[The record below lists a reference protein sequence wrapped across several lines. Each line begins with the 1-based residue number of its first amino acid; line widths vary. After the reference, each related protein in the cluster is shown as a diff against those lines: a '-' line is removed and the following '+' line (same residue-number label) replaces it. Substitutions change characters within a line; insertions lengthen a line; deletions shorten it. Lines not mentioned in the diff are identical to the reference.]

1 MPSLR
6 NSGVGPEAE
15 HPEYAGQYRLEARL
29 GSGGM
34 GVVHLARSSSGL
46 LLAVKVIHAEFA
58 QDPEFRGRFRQEV
71 AAARRVSGAFTAP
84 VVDADP
90 DAGRPWMATLH
101 IPGPTLSDH
110 VKRNGPLAV
119 GEVRRLAAG
128 LAEALR
134 DIHRAG
140 VVHRDLKPGNV
151 LLAADGPKVIDF
163 GISRP
168 SDSEMRTETGKL
180 IGTPPFMAPEQF
192 QRPREVG
199 PAADV
204 FALGSVLVH
213 AATGSGPFDSES
225 PYIVAYQVV
234 HDDADLS
241 GVPAELAP
249 LIESCLAK
257 DPADRPTPD
266 ALMELL
272 RTDAPPGAPLGTGL
286 PGGPVAGGPVAD
298 GPVAGGLLPGGS
310 VPGGPVAGGLLPGG
324 SVPGGLLP
332 GGLVPDAAA
341 AGAATAGAAAADAAP
356 ADGVVPDGPVPCVRI
371 PEQRQPAQRQPAPP
385 GPERLAPERL
395 SAEQLAPE
403 QLPPVRAEAA
413 PPRAETTHVRASVP
427 VEHPAENSA
436 DGPADATGPRAGAPE
451 PPAPEATTPRT
462 PGTPGTPTGPRR
474 PARSR
479 ARRWPL
485 WAALALVVTGAG
497 VYAGVR
503 ALAPGGDGQDPAL
516 QTRPSHVGRADFHPW
531 RTALVERP
539 QGHDAEMPFCT
550 AGSGAVFCG
559 QPGVPAARLDPDT
572 GHPAWRRTD
581 SHGRGENAA
590 KFAASPTPPVLSGGL
605 LYVFS
610 ADGKQLSAL
619 DPSAHGKG
627 ATRWTKD
634 VSAYEGQTR
643 IVGNR
648 VLLTAADGTVTALDS
663 ATHRQRWHKRFSGH
677 HLPLFSSFGDAH
689 TAYAAENTPDGT
701 ATQVTAIDP
710 ADGSVRWSRQLP
722 GTLAAAGT
730 GTSGALYLT
739 ATDPKFTFR
748 TTAVVRYDP
757 ATGRTRRLPLAA
769 PLDQAAAVVH
779 GESVYLLAE
788 GGALQAVG
796 SHTWDTETS
805 VSRGSAP
812 VVSGNR
818 LYFTAADGRLLAV
831 DTRNGGLL
839 GQTPPRLDGRRHNG
853 YLQML
858 PAPQVDAPH
867 DRIYAAAPNGTV
879 FAVAAGDPAAW

>member
-6 NSGVGPEAE
+6 DSGIGPEAE

-119 GEVRRLAAG
+119 DEVRRLASG

-151 LLAADGPKVIDF
+151 LLATDGPKVIDF

-213 AATGSGPFDSES
+213 AATGRGPFDSES
-225 PYIVAYQVV
+225 PYLVAYQVV
-234 HDDADLS
+234 HDEADLA
-241 GVPAELAP
+241 GVPPELVP
-249 LIESCLAK
+249 LVESCLAK

-266 ALMELL
+266 ALMKLL
-272 RTDAPPGAPLGTGL
+272 RTDAPAEVPAEVPIGGLLSGGGRL
-286 PGGPVAGGPVAD
+286 PGGGP
-298 GPVAGGLLPGGS
+298 LPGGI
-310 VPGGPVAGGLLPGG
+310 VAAGEAVAGEAARHDAVAA
-324 SVPGGLLP
+324 SDAR
-332 GGLVPDAAA
+332 PDDVAL
-341 AGAATAGAAAADAAP
+341 
-356 ADGVVPDGPVPCVRI
+356 DGVAPDGTLSAPRI
-371 PEQRQPAQRQPAPP
+371 PEQRQPGPHRPEPP
-385 GPERLAPERL
+385 
-395 SAEQLAPE
+395 
-403 QLPPVRAEAA
+403 LPVGAEAT
-413 PPRAETTHVRASVP
+413 PPRARTTHVRAPVP
-427 VEHPAENSA
+427 VVHP
-436 DGPADATGPRAGAPE
+436 DGPASTDA
-451 PPAPEATTPRT
+451 PATPR
-462 PGTPGTPTGPRR
+462 RSAH
-474 PARSR
+474 ARSRTGADLDADIDTGTGTGTGSRSHARLR

-485 WAALALVVTGAG
+485 WAAVALVVTGAG
-497 VYAGVR
+497 TYAGVQ
-503 ALAPGGDGQDPAL
+503 ALSGGPGRDPAL
-516 QTRPSHVGRADFHPW
+516 QTHPSRNGGADFRPW
-531 RTALVERP
+531 HTTLIERP
-539 QGHDAEMPFCT
+539 KGHDAELAHCT
-550 AGSGAVFCG
+550 TGSGAVFCG
-559 QPGVPAARLDPDT
+559 QPGMLAARLNPDS
-572 GHPAWRRTD
+572 GRVAWRSKDPTAT
-581 SHGRGENAA
+581 GKNAA
-590 KFAASPTPPVLSGGL
+590 KKAISRTAPVLSGGL

-610 ADGKQLSAL
+610 HDGSRLLAL
-619 DPSAHGKG
+619 DPSPGGKG

-634 VSAYEGQTR
+634 VSGYEGGAKVVGDR
-643 IVGNR
+643 I
-648 VLLTAADGTVTALDS
+648 LLAASDGTVTALDS
-663 ATHRQRWHKRFSGH
+663 KTHQQRWQKRFAGH
-677 HLPLFSSFGDAH
+677 RLPLFTSFGDAH
-689 TAYAAENTPDGT
+689 TAYAAEPTPDGNG
-701 ATQVTAIDP
+701 TQVTAIDP
-710 ADGSVRWSRQLP
+710 ADGKVRWARRLP
-722 GTLAAAGT
+722 GLLTVAG
-730 GTSGALYLT
+730 SGASGTVFLT
-739 ATDPKFTFR
+739 VTDPTLSYR
-748 TTAVVRYDP
+748 TTAVLRYDP
-757 ATGRTRRLPLAA
+757 ATGHSRRLKLTA
-769 PLDQAAAVVH
+769 PLDGASAVVH

-796 SHTWDTETS
+796 RRTWDTETS

-812 VVSGNR
+812 VVSGGR

-831 DTRNGGLL
+831 DTKSGELL
-839 GQTPPRLDGRRHNG
+839 GQTPPRMNGRHNG
-853 YLQML
+853 FVETL
-858 PAPQVDAPH
+858 PAPRTDGPRG
-867 DRIYAAAPNGTV
+867 RIYAAAPDGTV
-879 FAVAAGDPAAW
+879 FAAATRDPAGW

>member
-6 NSGVGPEAE
+6 DSGVGPEAE

-119 GEVRRLAAG
+119 DEVRRLASG

-151 LLAADGPKVIDF
+151 LLATDGPKVIDF

-213 AATGSGPFDSES
+213 AATGRGPFDSES
-225 PYIVAYQVV
+225 PYLVAYQVV
-234 HDDADLS
+234 HDEADLA
-241 GVPAELAP
+241 GVPPELVP
-249 LIESCLAK
+249 LVESCLAK

-266 ALMELL
+266 ALMKLL
-272 RTDAPPGAPLGTGL
+272 RTDAPRRADV
-286 PGGPVAGGPVAD
+286 PV
-298 GPVAGGLLPGGS
+298 
-310 VPGGPVAGGLLPGG
+310 
-324 SVPGGLLP
+324 
-332 GGLVPDAAA
+332 GGLVGGLVG
-341 AGAATAGAAAADAAP
+341 GALPEG
-356 ADGVVPDGPVPCVRI
+356 RI
-371 PEQRQPAQRQPAPP
+371 PEQRQAERD
-385 GPERLAPERL
+385 GPEPDR
-395 SAEQLAPE
+395 PE
-403 QLPPVRAEAA
+403 QPQPVRAEAT
-413 PPRAETTHVRASVP
+413 PPPAETTHVRARTP
-427 VEHPAENSA
+427 VERP
-436 DGPADATGPRAGAPE
+436 DGAVL
-451 PPAPEATTPRT
+451 
-462 PGTPGTPTGPRR
+462 PTGPGLPDDISATGRTDDSVDPSLPRR
-474 PARSR
+474 TARSHSRSRLR

-485 WAALALVVTGAG
+485 WAAVALVVTGAG
-497 VYAGVR
+497 TYAGVQ
-503 ALAPGGDGQDPAL
+503 ALSGGPGRDPAL
-516 QTRPSHVGRADFHPW
+516 QTHPSRDGAADFRPW
-531 RTALVERP
+531 HTTLVKRP
-539 QGHDAEMPFCT
+539 KGHAAELPHCT
-550 AGSGAVFCG
+550 TGSGAVFCG
-559 QPGVPAARLDPDT
+559 QPGVLAARLNPDS
-572 GHPAWRRTD
+572 GRVAWRSKD
-581 SHGRGENAA
+581 STATGKQAA
-590 KFAASPTPPVLSGGL
+590 KEAVSRTAPVLSGGL

-610 ADGKQLSAL
+610 NDGSRLLAL
-619 DPSAHGKG
+619 DPSPGGRG

-634 VSAYEGQTR
+634 VSGYEGGAKV
-643 IVGNR
+643 IGNR
-648 VLLTAADGTVTALDS
+648 ILLTAADGTVTALDS
-663 ATHRQRWHKRFSGH
+663 TTHRQRWQNRFPGH
-677 HLPLFSSFGDAH
+677 QLPLFASFGEPH
-689 TAYAAENTPDGT
+689 TAYAAEPTPDGK

-710 ADGSVRWSRQLP
+710 ADGRVDWARRLP
-722 GTLAAAGT
+722 GTLTVAGS

-739 ATDPKFTFR
+739 VTDPTLTYR

-757 ATGRTRRLPLAA
+757 ATGHSRRLKLTA
-769 PLDQAAAVVH
+769 PLESASAVVD
-779 GESVYLLAE
+779 GDSVYLLAE

-796 SHTWDTETS
+796 RRTWDTETS

-812 VVSGNR
+812 VVSGGR
-818 LYFTAADGRLLAV
+818 LFFTAADGRLLAV
-831 DTRNGGLL
+831 DARSGELL
-839 GQTPPRLDGRRHNG
+839 GQTPPRMNGRHNG
-853 YLQML
+853 FVETL
-858 PAPQVDAPH
+858 PAPRTDGPRG
-867 DRIYAAAPNGTV
+867 RIYAAAPDGTV
-879 FAVAAGDPAAW
+879 FSAATKDPAGW

>member
-6 NSGVGPEAE
+6 DSGIGPEAE

-90 DAGRPWMATLH
+90 DAERPWMATLH

-119 GEVRRLAAG
+119 DEVRRLASG

-151 LLAADGPKVIDF
+151 LLATDGPKVIDF

-213 AATGSGPFDSES
+213 AATGRGPFDSES
-225 PYIVAYQVV
+225 PYLVAYQVV
-234 HDDADLS
+234 HDEADLA
-241 GVPAELAP
+241 GVPPELVP
-249 LIESCLAK
+249 LVESCLAK

-272 RTDAPPGAPLGTGL
+272 RTDAPADVPIGGL
-286 PGGPVAGGPVAD
+286 KPGGAVAGGVAP
-298 GPVAGGLLPGGS
+298 GGVVAGDA
-310 VPGGPVAGGLLPGG
+310 VPYG
-324 SVPGGLLP
+324 
-332 GGLVPDAAA
+332 AA
-341 AGAATAGAAAADAAP
+341 AGEAVTGEPLPHGEAGGTSMP
-356 ADGVVPDGPVPCVRI
+356 GRVVPPARI
-371 PEQRQPAQRQPAPP
+371 PEQRQPVQR
-385 GPERLAPERL
+385 R
-395 SAEQLAPE
+395 PE
-403 QLPPVRAEAA
+403 QPQPVRAEAA
-413 PPRAETTHVRASVP
+413 PSRAETTHVRAPAP
-427 VEHPAENSA
+427 VDHL
-436 DGPADATGPRAGAPE
+436 DGPGLPGDSGRPE
-451 PPAPEATTPRT
+451 PPGLPTAPADSATPD
-462 PGTPGTPTGPRR
+462 R
-474 PARSR
+474 PARSHSGSRSRLR

-485 WAALALVVTGAG
+485 WAAVALVVTGVG
-497 VYAGVR
+497 TYAGVQ
-503 ALAPGGDGQDPAL
+503 ALSPGGTGQDPAL
-516 QTRPSHVGRADFHPW
+516 QTHPSRDGRADFRPW
-531 RTALVERP
+531 HTTLVERP
-539 QGHDAEMPFCT
+539 KGYDAELPHCT
-550 AGSGAVFCG
+550 TGSGAVFCG
-559 QPGVPAARLDPDT
+559 QPGMLAARLDPDS
-572 GHPAWRRTD
+572 GRVAWRSKDPTAT
-581 SHGRGENAA
+581 GKNAA
-590 KFAASPTPPVLSGGL
+590 KKAVSRTAPVLSGGL

-610 ADGKQLSAL
+610 NDGSRLLAL
-619 DPSAHGKG
+619 DPSADGKG

-634 VSAYEGQTR
+634 VSGYEGGAKVVGDR
-643 IVGNR
+643 I
-648 VLLTAADGTVTALDS
+648 LLAAADGTVTALDS
-663 ATHRQRWHKRFSGH
+663 TTHRQRWQKRFPGH
-677 HLPLFSSFGDAH
+677 QLPLFSAFGDAH
-689 TAYAAENTPDGT
+689 TAYAAEGTPDGK

-710 ADGSVRWSRQLP
+710 ADGKVRWSRRLP
-722 GTLAAAGT
+722 GTLAVAGS
-730 GTSGALYLT
+730 GASGALYLT
-739 ATDPKFTFR
+739 VTDPTLSYR

-757 ATGRTRRLPLAA
+757 ATGHSRRLKLTA
-769 PLDQAAAVVH
+769 PLDGASAVVH

-788 GGALQAVG
+788 GGSLQAVG
-796 SHTWDTETS
+796 RNTWDTETS

-812 VVSGNR
+812 VVSDGR

-831 DTRNGGLL
+831 DATSGELL
-839 GQTPPRLDGRRHNG
+839 GQTPPRMSGRHNG
-853 YLQML
+853 FVETL
-858 PAPQVDAPH
+858 PAPRTDGPGGRV
-867 DRIYAAAPNGTV
+867 YAAAPDGTV
-879 FAVAAGDPAAW
+879 FAAATKDPAGW

>member
-1 MPSLR
+1 MPALR
-6 NSGVGPEAE
+6 DSGAESEAE

-46 LLAVKVIHAEFA
+46 TLAVKVVHAEFA

-90 DAGRPWMATLH
+90 EAERPWMATLH

-110 VKRNGPLAV
+110 VKRNGPMV
-119 GEVRRLAAG
+119 PGEVRQLAAG

-151 LLAADGPKVIDF
+151 LLATDGPKVIDF

-213 AATGSGPFDSES
+213 AATGRGPFDSES
-225 PYIVAYQVV
+225 PYLVAYQVV
-234 HDDADLS
+234 HDEADLA
-241 GVPAELAP
+241 GVPEELAP

-272 RTDAPPGAPLGTGL
+272 RTHAPADANPAARANANPAAPTGASP
-286 PGGPVAGGPVAD
+286 
-298 GPVAGGLLPGGS
+298 
-310 VPGGPVAGGLLPGG
+310 
-324 SVPGGLLP
+324 
-332 GGLVPDAAA
+332 
-341 AGAATAGAAAADAAP
+341 AAP
-356 ADGVVPDGPVPCVRI
+356 A
-371 PEQRQPAQRQPAPP
+371 EPAGAGPAPA
-385 GPERLAPERL
+385 RT
-395 SAEQLAPE
+395 
-403 QLPPVRAEAA
+403 
-413 PPRAETTHVRASVP
+413 ETTHLRA
-427 VEHPAENSA
+427 A
-436 DGPADATGPRAGAPE
+436 APE
-451 PPAPEATTPRT
+451 N
-462 PGTPGTPTGPRR
+462 PTGPRR
-474 PARSR
+474 PTRPRGSR
-479 ARRWPL
+479 TRRWPL

-497 VYAGVR
+497 TFTGIR
-503 ALAPGGDGQDPAL
+503 ALAPAGDSPDPEL
-516 QTRPSHVGRADFHPW
+516 QTRPSYADRADFRPW
-531 RTALVERP
+531 HTTLVERP
-539 QGHDAEMPFCT
+539 RGHAAELPFCT
-550 AGSGAVFCG
+550 TGAGAVFCG
-559 QPGVPAARLDPDT
+559 QPGVLAARLAPGT
-572 GHPAWRRTD
+572 GRVAWQRQD
-581 SHGRGENAA
+581 DAA
-590 KFAASPTPPVLSGGL
+590 TGKNSLKNAASPTPPALSGGL

-610 ADGKQLSAL
+610 AGAGRLTAL
-619 DPSAHGKG
+619 DPSADGKG

-634 VSAYEGQTR
+634 VSGYEGGAR
-643 IVGNR
+643 IVGDQ

-663 ATHRQRWHKRFSGH
+663 ATHRQLWHRRFTGH
-677 HLPLFSSFGDAH
+677 ALPAFTAFGDGR

-701 ATQVTAIDP
+701 GTQVTAVDP
-710 ADGSVRWSRQLP
+710 AHGRVRWSHRLP
-722 GTLAAAGT
+722 GLLTVAGP

-739 ATDPKFTFR
+739 VTDPTLSYR
-748 TTAVVRYDP
+748 TTAVLRYDP
-757 ATGRTRRLPLAA
+757 ATGHTRRLKLTA
-769 PLDQAAAVVH
+769 PLDGASAVVR

-796 SHTWDTETS
+796 ARTWDTETS

-812 VVSGNR
+812 VVSGDR

-831 DTRNGGLL
+831 DTRSGDLL
-839 GQTPPRLDGRRHNG
+839 GQTPPRLHGRHNG
-853 YLQML
+853 FVESL
-858 PAPQVDAPH
+858 PTPTVDARH
-867 DRIYAAAPNGTV
+867 DRVYAGAPDGSV
-879 FAVAAGDPAAW
+879 FSAPSGDPAGW

>member
-6 NSGVGPEAE
+6 DSGINPEAE

-90 DAGRPWMATLH
+90 DAERPWMATLH

-110 VKRNGPLAV
+110 VKRNGSLAV
-119 GEVRRLAAG
+119 GEVRQLASG

-151 LLAADGPKVIDF
+151 LLATDGPKVIDF

-213 AATGSGPFDSES
+213 AATGRGPFDSES
-225 PYIVAYQVV
+225 PYLVAYQVV
-234 HDDADLS
+234 HDEADLT
-241 GVPAELAP
+241 GVPEELVP
-249 LIESCLAK
+249 LVESCLAK

-272 RTDAPPGAPLGTGL
+272 RTDVPRPDVPIGDLLRGGAEAGKVEFHGAPVAGEAVAGHALPDAAL
-286 PGGPVAGGPVAD
+286 PGGA
-298 GPVAGGLLPGGS
+298 LPDPALS
-310 VPGGPVAGGLLPGG
+310 
-324 SVPGGLLP
+324 
-332 GGLVPDAAA
+332 AA
-341 AGAATAGAAAADAAP
+341 
-356 ADGVVPDGPVPCVRI
+356 RI
-371 PEQRQPAQRQPAPP
+371 PEQRQPGAHRSEPPQSGSPCPEPPQPGAPSSEPSQP
-385 GPERLAPERL
+385 GAHRPEPEPP
-395 SAEQLAPE
+395 Q
-403 QLPPVRAEAA
+403 PVRAEAA
-413 PPRAETTHVRASVP
+413 PSRAETTHVRA
-427 VEHPAENSA
+427 
-436 DGPADATGPRAGAPE
+436 
-451 PPAPEATTPRT
+451 PAPLAGPDAPDAPGHPESPGHPGFDHLGSGLPTAPAAPHRPTRT
-462 PGTPGTPTGPRR
+462 HSPSAHSSRSHPS

-479 ARRWPL
+479 LRARRRWPL

-497 VYAGVR
+497 TYAGVQ
-503 ALAPGGDGQDPAL
+503 ALSLGGTSRDPAL
-516 QTRPSHVGRADFHPW
+516 QTHPSREGNADFRPW
-531 RTALVERP
+531 HTTLVKRP
-539 QGHDAEMPFCT
+539 KGHEAELAHCT
-550 AGSGAVFCG
+550 TGSRAVFCG
-559 QPGVPAARLDPDT
+559 QPGVLAARLDPDS
-572 GHPAWRRTD
+572 GRVAWRSKDATAT
-581 SHGRGENAA
+581 GKQAA
-590 KFAASPTPPVLSGGL
+590 KWAVSRTAPVLSGGL

-610 ADGKQLSAL
+610 SDGSRLLAL
-619 DPSAHGKG
+619 DPSPGGRG

-634 VSAYEGQTR
+634 VSGYEGGAKVVGDR
-643 IVGNR
+643 I
-648 VLLTAADGTVTALDS
+648 LLAAADGTVTALDS
-663 ATHRQRWHKRFSGH
+663 ATHRQRWQKRFPGH
-677 HLPLFSSFGDAH
+677 QLPLFASFGAPH
-689 TAYAAENTPDGT
+689 TAYAAEPTPDGK

-710 ADGSVRWSRQLP
+710 ADGTVRWARRLP
-722 GTLAAAGT
+722 GTLTVAGS
-730 GTSGALYLT
+730 GSSGALFLT
-739 ATDPKFTFR
+739 VTDATLSFR

-757 ATGRTRRLPLAA
+757 ATGHSRRLKLTA
-769 PLDQAAAVVH
+769 PLDGASAVVD
-779 GESVYLLAE
+779 GDSVYLLAE

-796 SHTWDTETS
+796 RRTWDTETS

-812 VVSGNR
+812 VVSGGR
-818 LYFTAADGRLLAV
+818 LFFTAADGRLLAV
-831 DTRNGGLL
+831 DARSGEML
-839 GQTPPRLDGRRHNG
+839 GQTPPRMNGRHNG
-853 YLQML
+853 FVETL
-858 PAPQVDAPH
+858 PAPRTDGPRGRV
-867 DRIYAAAPNGTV
+867 YAAAPDGTV
-879 FAVAAGDPAAW
+879 FSAATKDPAGW

>member
-6 NSGVGPEAE
+6 SSGVGPEAE

-34 GVVHLARSSSGL
+34 GVVHLARSASGL
-46 LLAVKVIHAEFA
+46 LLAVKVVHAEFA

-90 DAGRPWMATLH
+90 DAERPWMATLH

-119 GEVRRLAAG
+119 DEVRRLAAG

-151 LLAADGPKVIDF
+151 LLATDGPKVIDF

-168 SDSEMRTETGKL
+168 SDSEMHTETGKL

-213 AATGSGPFDSES
+213 AATGRGPFDSES
-225 PYIVAYQVV
+225 PYLVAYQVV
-234 HDDADLS
+234 HDEADLA
-241 GVPAELAP
+241 GVPTELVP

-257 DPADRPTPD
+257 DPADRPTPG

-272 RTDAPPGAPLGTGL
+272 RTDAPRSAPLGAPPGTPLGVALPTGTL
-286 PGGPVAGGPVAD
+286 S
-298 GPVAGGLLPGGS
+298 GGS
-310 VPGGPVAGGLLPGG
+310 VPD
-324 SVPGGLLP
+324 GLLP
-332 GGLVPDAAA
+332 GGLVPDAAVA
-341 AGAATAGAAAADAAP
+341 DAATAGVAADGAAG
-356 ADGVVPDGPVPCVRI
+356 ADGRAGADDAMPDGAVPAVRI
-371 PEQRQPAQRQPAPP
+371 PEQRQPEQRKQAPP
-385 GPERLAPERL
+385 GAER
-395 SAEQLAPE
+395 
-403 QLPPVRAEAA
+403 PV
-413 PPRAETTHVRASVP
+413 SVP
-427 VEHPAENSA
+427 APAPGPAPAPVSPVPAPAPAPIES
-436 DGPADATGPRAGAPE
+436 PADAGPAASEGHRPTTTDRPT
-451 PPAPEATTPRT
+451 PPHSP
-462 PGTPGTPTGPRR
+462 
-474 PARSR
+474 SS
-479 ARRWPL
+479 RRWPL

-497 VYAGVR
+497 AFAGVR
-503 ALAPGGDGQDPAL
+503 ALATGEQGADPAL
-516 QTRPSHVGRADFHPW
+516 QTRPSHPDRTAFHPW
-531 RTALVERP
+531 RTTLVERAP
-539 QGHDAEMPFCT
+539 GHDSEMPFCT
-550 AGSGAVFCG
+550 TGSGALFCG
-559 QPGVPAARLDPDT
+559 QSGLQAARLDPDT
-572 GHPAWRRTD
+572 GRPAWQRTERRPQ
-581 SHGRGENAA
+581 GKNAA
-590 KFAASPTPPVLSGGL
+590 QFAASPTPPVLSGGL

-610 ADGKQLSAL
+610 ADSKRLSAL
-619 DPSAHGKG
+619 DPSADGKG

-634 VSAYEGQTR
+634 VSGYEGQTR

-648 VLLTAADGTVTALDS
+648 ILLTAADGTVTALDS
-663 ATHRQRWHKRFSGH
+663 ATHRQRWHKRFPGH
-677 HLPLFSSFGDAH
+677 HLPLFSSFGDPH
-689 TAYAAENTPDGT
+689 TAYAAEGTPDGT
-701 ATQVTAIDP
+701 GTQVTAIDP
-710 ADGSVRWSRQLP
+710 ADGKVHWTRRLP
-722 GTLAAAGT
+722 GTLTAAGT

-739 ATDPKFTFR
+739 ATDPTFTNR
-748 TTAVVRYDP
+748 TTAVLRYEP
-757 ATGRTRRLPLAA
+757 ATGHTRRLPLVT
-769 PLDQAAAVVH
+769 PLDQVAAVVH

-796 SHTWDTETS
+796 ERKWDTETA

-812 VVSGNR
+812 VVSGDR
-818 LYFTAADGRLLAV
+818 LYFTAADGRLLAI

-879 FAVAAGDPAAW
+879 FAVASRDPAAW

>member
-90 DAGRPWMATLH
+90 DAERPWMATLH

-119 GEVRRLAAG
+119 AEVRRLAAG

-234 HDDADLS
+234 HDEADLA
-241 GVPAELAP
+241 GVPPELVP
-249 LIESCLAK
+249 LVESCLAK
-257 DPADRPTPD
+257 DPADRPTPG

-272 RTDAPPGAPLGTGL
+272 RTGPQHDAPLGAALPVGL
-286 PGGPVAGGPVAD
+286 LPD
-298 GPVAGGLLPGGS
+298 GLLPGGVS
-310 VPGGPVAGGLLPGG
+310 
-324 SVPGGLLP
+324 
-332 GGLVPDAAA
+332 PDAAA
-341 AGAATAGAAAADAAP
+341 ASGVAPGGAVRDGEVP
-356 ADGVVPDGPVPCVRI
+356 AVRI
-371 PEQRQPAQRQPAPP
+371 PEQRQPEPRPSGQRQ
-385 GPERLAPERL
+385 
-395 SAEQLAPE
+395 PE
-403 QLPPVRAEAA
+403 QLPPGHLPPGHVPSVRAEAA
-413 PPRAETTHVRASVP
+413 PPRAETTHVRAPVP
-427 VEHPAENSA
+427 VENLVEDLAES
-436 DGPADATGPRAGAPE
+436 PADAG
-451 PPAPEATTPRT
+451 PPAAPKGPAAPAE
-462 PGTPGTPTGPRR
+462 PGTPAGPRR

-479 ARRWPL
+479 TRRWPL
-485 WAALALVVTGAG
+485 WAALALVVTGVGA
-497 VYAGVR
+497 YAGVQ
-503 ALAPGGDGQDPAL
+503 ALAPGGNGEDPAL
-516 QTRPSHVGRADFHPW
+516 QTRPSQSGRADFRPW
-531 RTALVERP
+531 RTTLVERP
-539 QGHDAEMPFCT
+539 KGHDGEMPFCT

-559 QPGVPAARLDPDT
+559 QSGIPAARLDPGT

-581 SHGRGENAA
+581 SRAQGKDAA
-590 KFAASPTPPVLSGGL
+590 KSASPTPPVLSGGL

-610 ADGKQLSAL
+610 GDGKQLSAL
-619 DPSAHGKG
+619 DPSTHGKG

-634 VSAYEGQTR
+634 VSGYEGATR

-648 VLLTAADGTVTALDS
+648 ILLTAADGTVTALDS

-689 TAYAAENTPDGT
+689 TAYAAEGTPDGT
-701 ATQVTAIDP
+701 GTQLTAIDP
-710 ADGSVRWSRQLP
+710 AGGKVRWSRRLP
-722 GTLAAAGT
+722 GTLAPAGT

-757 ATGRTRRLPLAA
+757 ATGRTRRLPLAV
-769 PLDQAAAVVH
+769 PLDGVAAVVH

-796 SHTWDTETS
+796 EHKWDTETS

-818 LYFTAADGRLLAV
+818 LYFTAADGRLLAI
-831 DTRNGGLL
+831 DTGNGGLL

-853 YLQML
+853 YLQAL

-867 DRIYAAAPNGTV
+867 GRIYAAAPNGTV
-879 FAVAAGDPAAW
+879 FAVPTGDPAGW

>member
-46 LLAVKVIHAEFA
+46 QLAVKVIHAEFA

-119 GEVRRLAAG
+119 AEVRRLAAG

-234 HDDADLS
+234 HDDADLA
-241 GVPAELAP
+241 GVPAELVP
-249 LIESCLAK
+249 LVESCLAK
-257 DPADRPTPD
+257 DPADRPTPG

-272 RTDAPPGAPLGTGL
+272 RTDAPHGAPPGAPLDAALTGGVLPGSAL
-286 PGGPVAGGPVAD
+286 PGGP
-298 GPVAGGLLPGGS
+298 L
-310 VPGGPVAGGLLPGG
+310 
-324 SVPGGLLP
+324 
-332 GGLVPDAAA
+332 PDAAA
-341 AGAATAGAAAADAAP
+341 ANGAP
-356 ADGVVPDGPVPCVRI
+356 ADGVLPDVAPAEVRI
-371 PEQRQPAQRQPAPP
+371 PEQRRHVQRQPEHPA
-385 GPERLAPERL
+385 
-395 SAEQLAPE
+395 
-403 QLPPVRAEAA
+403 PVRAEAA
-413 PPRAETTHVRASVP
+413 PPRAETTHVRAPVPAP
-427 VEHPAENSA
+427 VESPAE
-436 DGPADATGPRAGAPE
+436 AG
-451 PPAPEATTPRT
+451 PPAAPGHRT
-462 PGTPGTPTGPRR
+462 DSGRPDGPRR
-474 PARSR
+474 PARS
-479 ARRWPL
+479 RRWPL

-497 VYAGVR
+497 AFAGVR
-503 ALAPGGDGQDPAL
+503 ALAPVGTGQDPAL
-516 QTRPSHVGRADFHPW
+516 QTRPSHLERADFHPW
-531 RTALVERP
+531 RTTLVERP
-539 QGHDAEMPFCT
+539 TGHDAEMPFCT

-559 QPGVPAARLDPDT
+559 QSGVPAARLDPDT
-572 GHPAWRRTD
+572 GRPAWRRTD
-581 SHGRGENAA
+581 HRSQGKNAA
-590 KFAASPTPPVLSGGL
+590 KYAASPTPPVLSGGL

-610 ADGKQLSAL
+610 ADGKKLSAL
-619 DPSAHGKG
+619 DPSAGGKG

-634 VSAYEGQTR
+634 LSGYEGETR

-648 VLLTAADGTVTALDS
+648 ILLTAADGTVTALDS
-663 ATHRQRWHKRFSGH
+663 TTHRQRWHKRFPGH
-677 HLPLFSSFGDAH
+677 QLPLFSSFGGPR
-689 TAYAAENTPDGT
+689 TAYAAEGTPDGT
-701 ATQVTAIDP
+701 GTQVTAIDP
-710 ADGSVRWSRQLP
+710 ADGTVRSSRRLP
-722 GTLAAAGT
+722 GTLALAGT

-739 ATDPKFTFR
+739 VTDAKFTYR
-748 TTAVVRYDP
+748 TTAVLRYDP

-769 PLDQAAAVVH
+769 PLEQVAAVVH

-796 SHTWDTETS
+796 ERKWDTETS

-812 VVSGNR
+812 VVSGDT

-831 DTRNGGLL
+831 DTHSGGLL

-858 PAPQVDAPH
+858 PAPRVDASRG
-867 DRIYAAAPNGTV
+867 RIYAAAPDGTV
-879 FAVAAGDPAAW
+879 FAAATKNPAAW

>member
-1 MPSLR
+1 MPALR
-6 NSGVGPEAE
+6 DSGLGPEAE

-46 LLAVKVIHAEFA
+46 TLAVKVVHAEFA

-90 DAGRPWMATLH
+90 DAELPWMATLH
-101 IPGPTLSDH
+101 IPGPSLSDH
-110 VKRNGPLAV
+110 VKRNGPMV
-119 GEVRRLAAG
+119 PGEVRQLAAG

-213 AATGSGPFDSES
+213 AATGRGPFDSES
-225 PYIVAYQVV
+225 PYLVAYQVV
-234 HDDADLS
+234 HDEADLA
-241 GVPAELAP
+241 GVPEELAP
-249 LIESCLAK
+249 LIEGCLAK

-272 RTDAPPGAPLGTGL
+272 RTASFGETPPGEAPGSAPPDAPIPG
-286 PGGPVAGGPVAD
+286 
-298 GPVAGGLLPGGS
+298 
-310 VPGGPVAGGLLPGG
+310 
-324 SVPGGLLP
+324 
-332 GGLVPDAAA
+332 
-341 AGAATAGAAAADAAP
+341 
-356 ADGVVPDGPVPCVRI
+356 
-371 PEQRQPAQRQPAPP
+371 QRQA
-385 GPERLAPERL
+385 
-395 SAEQLAPE
+395 
-403 QLPPVRAEAA
+403 VRTGAT
-413 PPRAETTHVRASVP
+413 PPRAETTHVRAPVP
-427 VEHPAENSA
+427 PEITT
-436 DGPADATGPRAGAPE
+436 GPAKTADTGHSPDSRPDSDPAQPAAPSHS
-451 PPAPEATTPRT
+451 
-462 PGTPGTPTGPRR
+462 TGSRR
-474 PARSR
+474 PTRNARTR

-497 VYAGVR
+497 TFAGIR
-503 ALAPGGDGQDPAL
+503 ALAPAGDGQDPAL
-516 QTRPSHVGRADFHPW
+516 QVHPSRAEAANFRPWH
-531 RTALVERP
+531 TTLTKRP
-539 QGHDAEMPFCT
+539 KGYAAELPFCT
-550 AGSGAVFCG
+550 TGSGAVFCG
-559 QPGVPAARLDPDT
+559 RAGVLAARLDPGT
-572 GHPAWRRTD
+572 GQVAWRRKDDPATGKN
-581 SHGRGENAA
+581 SL
-590 KFAASPTPPVLSGGL
+590 KTTASPTPPALSGGL

-610 ADGKQLSAL
+610 ADAKRLTAL
-619 DPSAHGKG
+619 DPSADGKG
-627 ATRWTKD
+627 ATRWSKD
-634 VSAYEGQTR
+634 VSGYEGGAR
-643 IVGNR
+643 IVGDQ

-663 ATHRQRWHKRFSGH
+663 TTHKQLWHKRFPGH
-677 HLPLFSSFGDAH
+677 ALPAFTAFGDPH

-701 ATQVTAIDP
+701 GTQVTAIDP
-710 ADGSVRWSRQLP
+710 AHGSVRWSHRLP
-722 GTLAAAGT
+722 GLLAVAGP

-739 ATDPKFTFR
+739 VTDPTLSYR
-748 TTAVVRYDP
+748 TTAVLRYDP
-757 ATGRTRRLPLAA
+757 ATGHTRRLKLTA
-769 PLDQAAAVVH
+769 PLDGASAVVH

-796 SHTWDTETS
+796 ERTWDTETS

-812 VVSGNR
+812 VVSGGR

-831 DTRNGGLL
+831 NTRSGELL
-839 GQTPPRLDGRRHNG
+839 GQTPPRMNGRHNGFVETLPAPLVDGRRG
-853 YLQML
+853 
-858 PAPQVDAPH
+858 
-867 DRIYAAAPNGTV
+867 RIYAAAPDGSV
-879 FAVAAGDPAAW
+879 FSAAAGDPAGW